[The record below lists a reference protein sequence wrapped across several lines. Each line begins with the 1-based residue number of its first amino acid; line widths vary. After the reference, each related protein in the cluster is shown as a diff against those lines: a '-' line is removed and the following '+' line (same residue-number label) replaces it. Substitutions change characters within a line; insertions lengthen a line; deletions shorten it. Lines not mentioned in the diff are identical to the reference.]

1 MNNEEL
7 EQKILQR
14 VQEKISIFQFNEE
27 EKKLK
32 KSRKK
37 IVNIVAIAVM
47 AISLSVGTS
56 YATSI
61 IYEKV
66 FKKPEKIENYI
77 ESLKVTEEDI
87 NKIISKEE
95 AINKAK
101 QEITKYGFEIQ
112 DNQIESVEINKNP
125 NYDQIFYILKTKNE
139 LTVFID
145 GYTGKITNIYDDSI
159 KEIEQFTST
168 EEEII
173 KVAKD
178 KIKEYGFSDEYKVA
192 YVSNNNEDDS
202 SKAYLWYICF
212 AKQYDGL
219 FNYTESINM
228 TIVPEINAVKALT
241 IIEEPFD
248 NNPIIL
254 TEEEA
259 ISIAQEKDYTINSK
273 QYEPMDIKANLEIK
287 RMNPNVYLVE
297 NGVTNI
303 NEVAE
308 LEDGTKYYYNTYKL
322 NRKSKKSLCS

>member
-37 IVNIVAIAVM
+37 IINIVAIAVI
-47 AISLSVGTS
+47 AIGLSVGTS

-101 QEITKYGFEIQ
+101 QEIIKYGFEIQ

-125 NYDQIFYILKTKNE
+125 NYDQIFYMLKTKNE

-145 GYTGKITNIYDDSI
+145 GYTGKITNIYDDSL

-178 KIKEYGFSDEYKVA
+178 KIKEYGFSDEYRVA
-192 YVSNNNEDDS
+192 NVSNNMDDS
-202 SKAYLWYICF
+202 SKAYMWYICF

-228 TIVPEINAVKALT
+228 TIIPEINAVKALT

-248 NNPIIL
+248 DNPIIL
-254 TEEEA
+254 TEQEA
-259 ISIAQEKDYTINSK
+259 IDIAQEKDNIINSK
-273 QYEPMDIKANLEIK
+273 QYEQSDIKVDLKIK
-287 RMNPNVYLVE
+287 RMNPNVYLAE
-297 NGVTNI
+297 NGITNI
-303 NEVAE
+303 NEVGE

-322 NRKSKKSLCS
+322 NRKSKKSLCG